1 MSAEGPQPQPR
12 LPPWIRAQ
20 RFRPAAGRPV
30 RQLLRA
36 NSLSTVC
43 EEARCPNQGECF
55 GRGTAT
61 FLILGERC
69 SRGCRFC
76 NVASGQPQPVDPDEP
91 ARLAEAARELGLRHL
106 VVTSVTRDDL
116 DDGGAAQFAACIF
129 ALRASCPE
137 ATVEVLVPDFEG
149 LRGSV
154 EAVLAAA
161 PDVFNHN
168 VETVARLYP
177 EVRPGAVLD
186 RSLALLSQAR
196 RAGETLVKSG
206 FMVGLGETDE
216 EIDALLAQLATAGVE
231 VVTIGQYLRPRLG
244 CLPVERYVEPETFE
258 GYREIGIRHGLREVF
273 AGPLVRS
280 SYLADSLLERVR
292 ARRSEGA

>member
-1 MSAEGPQPQPR
+1 MSAERSQAQPR

-36 NSLSTVC
+36 KTLSTVC

-69 SRGCRFC
+69 RRGCRFC
-76 NVASGQPQPVDPDEP
+76 NVAAGPPEPVDPDEP
-91 ARLAEAARELGLRHL
+91 ARLAEAARELGLRHV

-116 DDGGAAQFAACIF
+116 DDGGAVQFAACIS
-129 ALRASCPE
+129 ALRAICPE
-137 ATVEVLVPDFEG
+137 ATVEVLVPDFQG
-149 LRGSV
+149 LRGAV
-154 EAVLAAA
+154 DAVLTAA

-177 EVRPGAVLD
+177 LVRPGAVLD
-186 RSLALLSQAR
+186 RSLAVLTQAR
-196 RAGETLVKSG
+196 RAAQPLVKSG
-206 FMVGLGETDE
+206 FMVGLGESDE
-216 EIDALLAQLATAGVE
+216 EIDALLAQLAAAGVE
-231 VVTIGQYLRPRLG
+231 VVTIGQYLRPRLD
-244 CLPVERYVEPETFE
+244 CLPVERYVEPALFE
-258 GYREIGIRHGLREVF
+258 RYRQLGIGHGLREVS

-280 SYLADSLLERVR
+280 SYLADALLNRVR
-292 ARRSEGA
+292 AGSSEGA